1 MNKRLAFTFIIITL
15 TVDAM
20 GIGLIIPVMPDL
32 LQQIEGGDLGNAAIW
47 GGILA
52 TVFAVM
58 QFIFGPTI
66 GSLSDRFGRR
76 PVLLVSLAIIAVDF
90 IVMGLAHSISLLVFT
105 RIIGGIAAA
114 TQATAAAFISDI
126 STPENRSANF
136 GILGATFGVG
146 FVLGP
151 LMGGLL
157 GEVGLRVPFFAAAA
171 LATLNLILGYFVL
184 PETVTDQTRRPFD
197 IKRAN
202 PLGALTQ
209 IRLIP
214 GLSRFLLVFFLYE
227 FAFYVYPAVWVYYA
241 KAQFGWDSG
250 MLGVSLAS
258 FGISVAVVEGILIR
272 RILPW
277 LGERRTI
284 VLGFIFSI
292 GIFVVLG
299 FLTSGFWALL
309 LAPISALGSVVI
321 PAMRGIFAN
330 KAEANQQGEI
340 QGIVSS
346 TQSLAVIFA
355 PLVLTYVFYASTRP
369 DGPIFLPGAPFLLAA
384 AIVGLTLTLFVTRPK
399 GSIGA
404 TKTVR

>member
-15 TVDAM
+15 TIDAM

-76 PVLLVSLAIIAVDF
+76 PVLLVSLVIIAVDF
-90 IVMGLAHSISLLVFT
+90 IVMGLAHSIWLLVFT

-330 KAEANQQGEI
+330 KAKANQQGEI

-369 DGPIFLPGAPFLLAA
+369 DGPIFLPGILARRP
-384 AIVGLTLTLFVTRPK
+384 VLTRRYHRWPHSHFVCD
-399 GSIGA
+399 SS
-404 TKTVR
+404 